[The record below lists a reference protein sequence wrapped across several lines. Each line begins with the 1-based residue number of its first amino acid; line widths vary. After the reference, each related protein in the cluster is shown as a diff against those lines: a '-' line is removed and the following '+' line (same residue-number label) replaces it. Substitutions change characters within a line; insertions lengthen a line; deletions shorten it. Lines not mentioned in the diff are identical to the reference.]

1 MLALEVPLAFPVTA
15 DASNPAELAS
25 AQRQRSLAHAARHD
39 ILRRLAPSLRHDM
52 VVPLQ
57 SLGMT
62 MEALSARLDRGAV
75 DSADLHAAVSKLNR
89 LTRKAVASCLHVA
102 TWMEPAEDDSVP
114 LNEGV
119 EECAGLLASSLNFR
133 GFHLRNEVRDIPM
146 EVSRGALRFLLA
158 ASLLSLAEHAPGGG
172 ELVLSGETAAGH
184 AVVAVTWQPSADAA
198 STQLHDAGQATLS
211 WTEVQ
216 ALAALEAVELRRS
229 PSEII
234 LRFPR
239 SVVTTPLKMVP
250 V

>member
-1 MLALEVPLAFPVTA
+1 MLALDVPIAFPPTTA
-15 DASNPAELAS
+15 EASATDLAS

-39 ILRRLAPSLRHDM
+39 ILRRLAPALRHDM

-62 MEALSARLDRGAV
+62 MEALSARLDRGAL
-75 DSADLHAAVSKLNR
+75 DAEDLHAAVSKLNR

-102 TWMEPAEDDSVP
+102 TWMEPSEDDSVP
-114 LNEGV
+114 LHEGV

-133 GFHLRNEVRDIPM
+133 GFHLRNEVAEVPM
-146 EVSRGALRFLLA
+146 EVSRSALRFLLA
-158 ASLLSLAEHAPGGG
+158 AALLSLADHAPGAG
-172 ELVLSGETAAGH
+172 ELVLSGELAAGH
-184 AVVAVTWQPSADAA
+184 AVVAVSWQASPDAA
-198 STQLHDAGQATLS
+198 TTQLHDAGQATLS
-211 WTEVQ
+211 WAEVQ
-216 ALAALEAVELRRS
+216 ALATLETVELRRS
-229 PSEII
+229 PTEII